1 MGDALKKVQAGQPL
15 AIPARAYNT
24 FVAAAQDFL
33 DRREDQGAGSS
44 RDVRHS
50 GIVLVKNSS
59 AAARERFDVL
69 GVSGILYSPSDNLL
83 GFKNQPV
90 LTGAVP
96 TVASHTARFVICQA
110 PLAIGAIG
118 PALASGVSPVQVDV
132 VEEGHRYA
140 DVKDGAAGSLKSGA
154 SGAALILWKE
164 SGTGEK
170 WAVVRLGLPSDPLG
184 GTFAVKVT
192 KDGGDAGSEDA
203 DCTFTYTVK
212 DLAGNELGTAMTPKR
227 PRFTHVEYAQPATDS
242 PGLAYYDDQGDLQL
256 YEAVEEIPET
266 DVCEEE

>member
-24 FVAAAQDFL
+24 FVDAGQDFL

-59 AAARERFDVL
+59 GAARDRFDVL

-90 LTGAVP
+90 LTGVVP
-96 TVASHTARFVICQA
+96 TVADHTARFVICLA
-110 PLAIGAIG
+110 PLADGAVG
-118 PALASGVSPVQVDV
+118 PALASGVSPVRVDV
-132 VEEGHRYA
+132 ADEAHRYA
-140 DVKDGAAGSLKSGA
+140 DVNNNAAGSLKSGA
-154 SGAALILWKE
+154 GGAALVLWKE

-184 GTFAVKVT
+184 GVFAAKVT
-192 KDGGDAGSEDA
+192 KDGGSAGSKDA

-212 DLAGNELGTAMTPKR
+212 DLAGNELGTTLTPKR
-227 PRFTHVEYAQPATDS
+227 PRFTHVEYAQPSADS
-242 PGLAYYDDQGDLQL
+242 PGLAYYDDQGALQL
-256 YEAVEEIPET
+256 YDAVEEIPET
-266 DVCEEE
+266 DTCEEE